1 MSYKFRGTPGP
12 WYVVAEDGADFT
24 AIATKQQIDGVLD
37 LDFEVLGSSEW
48 LRANSKD
55 LHVMAA
61 APEMLEALDDL
72 RTSCNALGLQ
82 SKLDQELH
90 NAVAALAKATGDKA

>member
-1 MSYKFRGTPGP
+1 MSYEFRGTPGP

-48 LRANSKD
+48 LRANPKD
-55 LHVMAA
+55 LQVMAA
-61 APEMLEALDDL
+61 APELFEALNEL
-72 RTSCNALGLQ
+72 LGHVSSVQ
-82 SKLDQELH
+82 VGSVYDEAQ
-90 NAVAALAKATGDKA
+90 AALAKATGQDQ

>member
-1 MSYKFRGTPGP
+1 MSYEFKGTPGP
-12 WYVVAEDGADFT
+12 WYVVADDGADFT

-55 LHVMAA
+55 LQVMAA
-61 APEMLEALDDL
+61 APELFEALRDLLEACHAEPNME
-72 RTSCNALGLQ
+72 RERNQAR
-82 SKLDQELH
+82 
-90 NAVAALAKATGDKA
+90 AALAKATGDKA